1 MKKFCIL
8 YMIVSVFANEMEY
21 WSFSAEQDDEGE
33 NSLSGGNE
41 DKKELKE
48 LDIKQFKAKLPWY
61 RPKQKFAEVNVGL
74 DKDQDGMKIMAF
86 GFIDNDK
93 FNDIVTVN
101 QK

>member
-21 WSFSAEQDDEGE
+21 WSFSAEQGDEGE

-48 LDIKQFKAKLPWY
+48 LDIK
-61 RPKQKFAEVNVGL
+61 
-74 DKDQDGMKIMAF
+74 
-86 GFIDNDK
+86 
-93 FNDIVTVN
+93 
-101 QK
+101 